1 MENLIIWK
9 LNEKKL
15 IRKLGCSQIISH
27 GGKKKEYNRE
37 KARKSQKIEWKLS
50 REKAYKK

>member
-27 GGKKKEYNRE
+27 GVK
-37 KARKSQKIEWKLS
+37 RKSTT
-50 REKAYKK
+50 EKNPENA